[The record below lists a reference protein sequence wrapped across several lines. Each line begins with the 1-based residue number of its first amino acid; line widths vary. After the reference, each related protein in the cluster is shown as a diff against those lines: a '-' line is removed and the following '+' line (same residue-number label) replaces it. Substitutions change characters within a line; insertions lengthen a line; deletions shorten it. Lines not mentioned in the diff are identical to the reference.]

1 MDKALPKSL
10 LKPRLAGVGMKSK
23 ALQTSTI
30 LIGQNVALKPR
41 YVHAMTQA
49 GRAYKWLVD

>member
-1 MDKALPKSL
+1 MVKALPKSL

-49 GRAYKWLVD
+49 GRAYK